1 MMMNQIKEKNQ
12 SKKTNKIEI
21 KSMKIKLNTKNK

>member
-21 KSMKIKLNTKNK
+21 KSMRIKLNIKNK

>member
-21 KSMKIKLNTKNK
+21 KSMRIKLNTKNK